1 MHVLLVEDDVSLC
14 ESIVHIL
21 ESRGYTVDVVHDGQT
36 GIEQGS
42 SLAYDAIIM
51 DVMLPIKDGLR
62 AVGELRD
69 ARIGTPILML
79 TAKSTVRDRVEGLD
93 AGADDYLPKPFAPSE
108 FLARL
113 RAITRRTGT
122 VNQDALT
129 AGDLSLNLDSHDLIC
144 GNEVIRLRMK
154 EFLILDLLMR
164 NAGRTIPK
172 GSIIQRVWGVE
183 SDAESNNLEA
193 HISFLRKKLRFVGS
207 TSAIETIPKVGYRL
221 VAEANEE

>member
-69 ARIGTPILML
+69 AGIGTPILML

-113 RAITRRTGT
+113 RAITRRTGNVT
-122 VNQDALT
+122 QDELT
-129 AGDLSLNLDSHDLIC
+129 AGDLSLNLDSHDLTC

-154 EFLILDLLMR
+154 EFLILSLLMK

-221 VAEANEE
+221 VAGVDKE